1 VSTATVS
8 QAFASSFFTMIR
20 DNGPMLETHDH
31 PCSLFANAGKLE
43 SMAKTLGAYR
53 TGASEPAIVR
63 LAPQT
68 LP

>member
-1 VSTATVS
+1 
-8 QAFASSFFTMIR
+8 MIR

-43 SMAKTLGAYR
+43 SMVKTLGAYR

>member
-1 VSTATVS
+1 VSTATFS
-8 QAFASSFFTMIR
+8 QAFARSIFTMIR

-43 SMAKTLGAYR
+43 SMVKTLGAYR